1 MQEVEYWYQLA
12 LKKGDHY
19 LGSASINFYLADG
32 EIKDGELFLNFSG
45 LAIADLSIN
54 DEEVKD
60 KGVF

>member
-1 MQEVEYWYQLA
+1 M
-12 LKKGDHY
+12 KKGDHY

-45 LAIADLSIN
+45 LAIADLFIN